1 MSSTS
6 HVSASAANFRLT
18 QRVVNTIV
26 EEYKLPFEEVWSKVS
41 SQSVEKLEKKFRTK
55 RRNAW
60 KLLGVKGAK
69 SSYMFFCEAVRP
81 DVVKKHPNLKVTEIS
96 THIGKMW
103 SKIKDSTSERK
114 KYDDLAVND
123 RARYTQEKAAAEVK
137 RDAETPQQSTVETP
151 DVVPETNTVAKT
163 TRKTTRKTVTK
174 TATKTAPATT
184 PATAPATT
192 PATAPATKA
201 ETPTGSFKVFQ
212 KQMVDAVKAKH
223 PKEKSPDITKRLHAM
238 WDKLSA
244 NKRANYVEA

>member
-26 EEYKLPFEEVWSKVS
+26 EEYKLTFEEVWSKVS

-103 SKIKDSTSERK
+103 SKIKDTTSERK
-114 KYDDLAVND
+114 KYDDLAIND
-123 RARYTQEKAAAEVK
+123 RARYTQEKAVAEAK
-137 RDAETPQQSTVETP
+137 RDAEAAQQATTETP
-151 DVVPETNTVAKT
+151 TVVPE
-163 TRKTTRKTVTK
+163 TK
-174 TATKTAPATT
+174 TATKTATKTT
-184 PATAPATT
+184 PKT
-192 PATAPATKA
+192 ATKTA
-201 ETPTGSFKVFQ
+201 TKTETPTGSFKAFQ
-212 KQMVDAVKAKH
+212 KQMGDAVKAKH

>member
-1 MSSTS
+1 MSCTS
-6 HVSASAANFRLT
+6 HISASAANFRLT

-26 EEYKLPFEEVWSKVS
+26 EEYKLTFEEVWSKVS

-137 RDAETPQQSTVETP
+137 RDAEAPQQSTSETP
-151 DVVPETNTVAKT
+151 TVVPETKT
-163 TRKTTRKTVTK
+163 TPKTTPKTSTKTTPKTATKTTPKTATK
-174 TATKTAPATT
+174 TATKT
-184 PATAPATT
+184 
-192 PATAPATKA
+192 

-212 KQMVDAVKAKH
+212 KQMGDAVKAKH

-238 WDKLSA
+238 WDNLSA